1 VSGYVVTGGTVPND
15 LPQGTTH
22 ADVGHD
28 TTPAFVVA
36 TGTDMDG
43 TIESTPPPF
52 TFITPIEEVEQE
64 FGVQSLFVTD
74 TSFIAYWDLLTNTEI
89 WESQTKAWENM

>member
-1 VSGYVVTGGTVPND
+1 MSSYVTTGGSVPND

-52 TFITPIEEVEQE
+52 TFITPIEEVEQN
-64 FGVQSLFVTD
+64 FGTQLFVTD
-74 TSFIAYWDLLTNTEI
+74 TSFIAYWDLLANTEV
-89 WESQTKAWENM
+89 WESQSKSWENM